1 LVIYMGLLSLPNLIE
16 NLVAQ
21 KTSKFLPV
29 AVIESG
35 TLSSQKVVTGNL
47 KNIETKVKKAKIK
60 SPALIIIGQVVKLRE
75 KLNWF
80 N

>member
-1 LVIYMGLLSLPNLIE
+1 
-16 NLVAQ
+16 
-21 KTSKFLPV
+21 LPV

-47 KNIETKVKKAKIK
+47 KNIEDKVKKAKIK
-60 SPALIIIGQVVKLRE
+60 SPALIIIGQVVKLRA